1 MKTAL
6 KYLREKKPY
15 VSSSY
20 IVGKKESGDCS
31 LYTISGKLVGIHDD
45 NGIYLNTVHAAQFGI
60 TGEYYNSE
68 WIKLPDKEP
77 IGCAIGQ
84 RLFYAFTGHG
94 LTAQQIDDILYPEL
108 HAIAA
113 DLEKGDWIEFPD
125 GTTATITFKPQKRS

>member
-1 MKTAL
+1 LT
-6 KYLREKKPY
+6 
-15 VSSSY
+15 
-20 IVGKKESGDCS
+20 
-31 LYTISGKLVGIHDD
+31 GKLQNDTNRYREAD
-45 NGIYLNTVHAAQFGI
+45 KPI
-60 TGEYYNSE
+60 TQEERTMKREN
-68 WIKLPDKEP
+68 